1 MMTTSAI
8 VLVCAAFAQVLL
20 TFWAIWRMGMARVA
34 VIRSG
39 DLKMA
44 DIALDSR
51 AWPDHIQKLQ
61 ANTSNQFETPILFFA
76 GIAIALGAGAAT
88 AWVALFA
95 WLYVASRLAHRRI
108 HVGSNNVAA
117 RFRAYLMGL
126 FALMAMWIAVMA
138 AAVTP

>member
-1 MMTTSAI
+1 MMSTAAI
-8 VLVCAAFAQVLL
+8 VLVWAAFAQVLL
-20 TFWAIWRMGMARVA
+20 TFWAIIRMGMARVA

-39 DLKMA
+39 ALTMA

-51 AWPDHIQKLQ
+51 GWPEHVQKFQ

-76 GIAIALGAGAAT
+76 GIAIALGAGAAS

-108 HVGSNNVAA
+108 HVGSNDVAQ

-126 FALMAMWIAVMA
+126 FALAALWIALMA
-138 AAVTP
+138 GVSMP

>member
-1 MMTTSAI
+1 MSTAAV

-39 DLKMA
+39 ALRIA
-44 DIALDSR
+44 DIALDSTV
-51 AWPDHIQKLQ
+51 WPEHIRKLQ

-76 GIAIALGAGAAT
+76 GIAIALGSGAAT
-88 AWVALFA
+88 PWVALFA

-108 HVGSNNVAA
+108 HVGTNDVTA

-126 FALMAMWIAVMA
+126 FALMAMWVALMA
-138 AAVTP
+138 AVLMP